1 MGINELGFGEKH
13 EMPDGDP
20 SRHPAFSIDGR
31 TLLRGSHLFCSH
43 VAVRRVLRLAEP
55 IRLRS
60 EGGLLA
66 AAVCGAGHRP
76 VATT

>member
-31 TLLRGSHLFCSH
+31 TLLR
-43 VAVRRVLRLAEP
+43 RVPLIL
-55 IRLRS
+55 
-60 EGGLLA
+60 
-66 AAVCGAGHRP
+66 
-76 VATT
+76 